1 METYTRK
8 QLMKITGLP
17 DKTLRWLLS
26 KLEIDPVFMTKTA
39 LGRPIYHYDYA
50 TLVCLHDYIFK
61 QAKHK
66 EECNRGVRCK
76 GGCGKYFPKEE
87 MNANQV
93 CNHCRRRLWLRHEV
107 YPDKS
112 LKFDKTAFRDC
123 NGNWVYKASVSVSGT
138 SMNVGINAKMCN
150 LCRNELFRVNIP
162 IVSSTASNL
171 VFLVTC
177 CGSSAPLYSGVTG
190 AQLTAASLTADV
202 TYVITYDKF
211 TRKFFVTGV

>member
-26 KLEIDPVFMTKTA
+26 KLEIDPVFTTKTA
-39 LGRPIYHYDYA
+39 FGKPIYHYDYA

-66 EECNRGVRCK
+66 EECNRGVRCR

-112 LKFDKTAFRDC
+112 LKFDKTAFRDILSIL
-123 NGNWVYKASVSVSGT
+123 NSFKHDY
-138 SMNVGINAKMCN
+138 
-150 LCRNELFRVNIP
+150 
-162 IVSSTASNL
+162 
-171 VFLVTC
+171 
-177 CGSSAPLYSGVTG
+177 
-190 AQLTAASLTADV
+190 
-202 TYVITYDKF
+202 
-211 TRKFFVTGV
+211 

>member
-26 KLEIDPVFMTKTA
+26 KLEIDPVFTTKTA
-39 LGRPIYHYDYA
+39 FGRPIYHYDYA

-61 QAKHK
+61 QARHK
-66 EECNRGVRCK
+66 EECNKGVRCK

-93 CNHCRRRLWLRHEV
+93 CN
-107 YPDKS
+107 
-112 LKFDKTAFRDC
+112 
-123 NGNWVYKASVSVSGT
+123 
-138 SMNVGINAKMCN
+138 

-162 IVSSTASNL
+162 IVSPTASDL

-190 AQLTAASLTADV
+190 AQLTATSLTAGV

>member
-26 KLEIDPVFMTKTA
+26 KLEIDPVFTTKTA
-39 LGRPIYHYDYA
+39 FGRPIYHYDYA

-66 EECNRGVRCK
+66 EECNRGVRCR
-76 GGCGKYFPKEE
+76 GG
-87 MNANQV
+87 
-93 CNHCRRRLWLRHEV
+93 
-107 YPDKS
+107 
-112 LKFDKTAFRDC
+112 
-123 NGNWVYKASVSVSGT
+123 
-138 SMNVGINAKMCN
+138 
-150 LCRNELFRVNIP
+150 
-162 IVSSTASNL
+162 
-171 VFLVTC
+171 

-190 AQLTAASLTADV
+190 AQLTATSLTAGV